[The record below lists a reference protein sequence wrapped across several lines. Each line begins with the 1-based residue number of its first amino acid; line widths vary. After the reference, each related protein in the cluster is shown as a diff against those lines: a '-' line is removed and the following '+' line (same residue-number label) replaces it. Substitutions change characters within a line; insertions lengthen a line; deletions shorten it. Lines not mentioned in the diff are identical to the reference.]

1 MTEGE
6 REGEGEGGKRH
17 IRIAGG
23 FSRVM
28 MEVRLGGM
36 NGTGG
41 RPFVL
46 RRNLIQHLIPIYVSS
61 SCHYNYRT
69 PETIT

>member
-1 MTEGE
+1 MTEGG
-6 REGEGEGGKRH
+6 REGGGGGGKHH

-23 FSRVM
+23 FSHVT

-46 RRNLIQHLIPIYVSS
+46 RRNLIQHLIQ
-61 SCHYNYRT
+61 
-69 PETIT
+69 